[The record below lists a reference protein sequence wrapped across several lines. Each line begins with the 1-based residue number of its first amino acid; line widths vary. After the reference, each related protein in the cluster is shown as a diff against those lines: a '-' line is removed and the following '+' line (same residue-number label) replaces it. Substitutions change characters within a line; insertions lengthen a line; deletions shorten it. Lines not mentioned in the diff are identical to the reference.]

1 MRTAYGG
8 FWRHIKYDGKNIAF
22 VSTYPCIMK
31 PHSPLTMHI
40 PHSVGRRPYWSS
52 PPRPHIVGRRPYWSS
67 PPRPHPS
74 PTAPHMVAAMVGY
87 RAIRQGVYRS
97 YVGGH
102 IGAVLLGHIP
112 ALPLHI
118 WWQRSVAANC
128 RRQGTQM
135 PPSQKCWEA
144 KRSFCPPDFS
154 SPYRLALATE

>member
-1 MRTAYGG
+1 MHWNLKIRLMRTAYGG
-8 FWRHIKYDGKNIAF
+8 FWRHIKYDGKNIVF

-40 PHSVGRRPYWSS
+40 PHSVGRGPYWSS
-52 PPRPHIVGRRPYWSS
+52 PPRPQIVGRRPYWSS

-102 IGAVLLGHIP
+102 IGAVFLGHIP
-112 ALPLHI
+112 TLPLHI
-118 WWQRSVAANC
+118 WWQRWWDIEPSDIDRECTGATAG
-128 RRQGTQM
+128 GTQTFII
-135 PPSQKCWEA
+135 Q
-144 KRSFCPPDFS
+144 
-154 SPYRLALATE
+154 